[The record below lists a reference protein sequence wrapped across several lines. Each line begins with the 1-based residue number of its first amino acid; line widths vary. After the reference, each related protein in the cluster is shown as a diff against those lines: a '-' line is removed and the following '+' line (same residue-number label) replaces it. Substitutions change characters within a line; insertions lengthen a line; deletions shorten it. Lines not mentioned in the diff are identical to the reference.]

1 MQTACGLVIHFRP
14 GTHETILPAM
24 SLGFFGGG
32 VHTAI
37 SLPTS
42 HQQLWAWLTSYDVG
56 NSGGRGL
63 FEVVTWKYN
72 RAVPDFW
79 RHVACDRS
87 HQ

>member
-1 MQTACGLVIHFRP
+1 M
-14 GTHETILPAM
+14 
-24 SLGFFGGG
+24 
-32 VHTAI
+32 AI
-37 SLPTS
+37 SLLTS
-42 HQQLWAWLTSYDVG
+42 HQQLWAWLTSYDVD

-63 FEVVTWKYN
+63 FEVVTWKHN